1 MSKKR
6 FIIVVTFHFSIEKTL
21 FSRCS
26 KKNLYDNFKQVCADL
41 GKQDLLNFPTY
52 GKAKMAAEDFQTAKK
67 ALIKKFKDNGYG
79 TWVSKPPEE
88 EMFS

>member
-1 MSKKR
+1 MC
-6 FIIVVTFHFSIEKTL
+6 V
-21 FSRCS
+21 
-26 KKNLYDNFKQVCADL
+26 DL

-52 GKAKMAAEDFQTAKK
+52 GKAKTAAADFQTAKK

-79 TWVSKPPEE
+79 IWVSKPPEE

>member
-1 MSKKR
+1 M
-6 FIIVVTFHFSIEKTL
+6 
-21 FSRCS
+21 
-26 KKNLYDNFKQVCADL
+26 CADL

-52 GKAKMAAEDFQTAKK
+52 GKAKRAAADFQTAKK

-79 TWVSKPPEE
+79 IWVSKPPEE